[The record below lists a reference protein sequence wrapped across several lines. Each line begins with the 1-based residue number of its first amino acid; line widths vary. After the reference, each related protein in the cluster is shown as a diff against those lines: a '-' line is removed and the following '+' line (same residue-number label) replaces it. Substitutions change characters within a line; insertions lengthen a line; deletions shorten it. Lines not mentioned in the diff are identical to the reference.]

1 VTLLT
6 ALARAEAAAVGRA
19 RRIRTV
25 RHVHLSDRP
34 LVVIPLQLAGEACA
48 PLAVMV
54 GDDPDKPRL
63 LTVYEPRDR
72 GRRFEFAADLAE
84 VILGHLDGYLPAGGD
99 RGQEGW
105 GLGAWGLGGW
115 EAGAPNAG
123 SLEPPMREASPGP
136 GGADPGG
143 ADPGHGHLEPF
154 PDAPQLVVPNPNA
167 ARFLRLLGRSARF
180 RRTDGE
186 YPVRPTVPVLGR
198 WLTHYAER
206 AEVPGSALMLPMTT
220 ALAEHWATGQSDVED
235 ANLAALLGW
244 IDPPPGQTG
253 QQAAR
258 AAEDPL
264 RCPPAGPATDPT
276 FDNEVLQGRMQ
287 AIRDAALSGDTAA
300 MHRAQAAMDA
310 VISDQLTPTWDLMWR
325 GYALLAA
332 LPEAQHVAEH
342 WSWDRRSFTDQVQ
355 WQRAGGAPQA
365 RRDNA
370 VSAARRLASLER
382 TAQRVA
388 IHRAYDDPLVMAEYR
403 LTGDAFTGTVIEAD
417 PTRQDTNGKKARLRP
432 WITVETADEVLAE
445 PDTVLRSPARPSQEA
460 TVIAVT
466 AAAGRTRVVLELE
479 KGMGRSLTPIP
490 GSVPAVGDEVTYTT
504 LKDEF
509 QPSPD
514 FPSREQTPWTH
525 GGPPPEHVP
534 TDDDAWEDQAG
545 GSYS

>member
-6 ALARAEAAAVGRA
+6 SLARVEAAAVGRA

-25 RHVHLSDRP
+25 RHVHLSQRP
-34 LVVIPLQLAGEACA
+34 LMVIPLQLAGEACA

-72 GRRFEFAADLAE
+72 ARRFEFAADLAE
-84 VILGHLDGYLPAGGD
+84 VILGHLDGYIPAG
-99 RGQEGW
+99 
-105 GLGAWGLGGW
+105 
-115 EAGAPNAG
+115 
-123 SLEPPMREASPGP
+123 PGP
-136 GGADPGG
+136 GQAEPDGADTGPDGIVGG
-143 ADPGHGHLEPF
+143 GGIGDSAGRLEPF
-154 PDAPQLVVPNPNA
+154 ADAPQLIVPNPNA

-186 YPVRPTVPVLGR
+186 YAVRPTVPLLGR

-206 AEVPGSALMLPMTT
+206 AEVPGAALMLPMTT
-220 ALAEHWATGQSDVED
+220 ALAEHWATGQSDLED
-235 ANLAALLGW
+235 ANLGALLGW
-244 IDPPPGQTG
+244 IDPPPGRTG

-258 AAEDPL
+258 VAEDPL
-264 RCPPAGPATDPT
+264 RSPPAGPVTDPT

-287 AIRDAALSGDTAA
+287 AIRDAALGGDGAA

-310 VISDQLTPTWDLMWR
+310 VLRDQLTPTWGLMWR

-332 LPEAQHVAEH
+332 LPEAPHVAEH
-342 WSWDRRSFTDQVQ
+342 WSADRRSFTDQVQ

-382 TAQRVA
+382 AAQRVA

-403 LTGDAFTGTVIEAD
+403 LTGEAFAGTVIEAD
-417 PTRQDTNGKKARLRP
+417 PTRQDTSGKKAKLRP

-445 PDTVLRSPARPSQEA
+445 PGTVLRSPARPGQEA
-460 TVIAVT
+460 TVIAVA
-466 AAAGRTRVVLELE
+466 AAAGRTRVLLELE
-479 KGMGRSLTPIP
+479 KGMGRSLTPSP
-490 GSVPAVGDEVTYTT
+490 GSVPAVGEEVTYTT

-509 QPSPD
+509 QPSAD

-525 GGPPPEHVP
+525 GGPPPEYVP
-534 TDDDAWEDQAG
+534 TDDDGLEPW
-545 GSYS
+545 S

>member
-6 ALARAEAAAVGRA
+6 SLARVEAAAAGRA

-72 GRRFEFAADLAE
+72 GRRFEFTADLAE
-84 VILGHLDGYLPAGGD
+84 VILGHLDGCIPAGGD
-99 RGQEGW
+99 
-105 GLGAWGLGGW
+105 GGR
-115 EAGAPNAG
+115 
-123 SLEPPMREASPGP
+123 EPPMREASPGP
-136 GGADPGG
+136 GDADPDG
-143 ADPGHGHLEPF
+143 AGPRHLDPF
-154 PDAPQLVVPNPNA
+154 PDAPQLIVPNPNA

-186 YPVRPTVPVLGR
+186 YPVRPTVPLLGR

-220 ALAEHWATGQSDVED
+220 ALAEHWATGQSDLED

-264 RCPPAGPATDPT
+264 RSPPAGPVTDPT

-287 AIRDAALSGDTAA
+287 AIRDAALSGDAAA
-300 MHRAQAAMDA
+300 MERAQAAMDA
-310 VISDQLTPTWDLMWR
+310 VIRDQLAPTWSLMWR

-342 WSWDRRSFTDQVQ
+342 WSWDRGSFTDQVQ

-388 IHRAYDDPLVMAEYR
+388 IHRAYDDPLVMAEFR
-403 LTGDAFTGTVIEAD
+403 LAGDAFAGTVIEAD
-417 PTRQDTNGKKARLRP
+417 PTRQDTTGKKAKLRP

-445 PDTVLRSPARPSQEA
+445 PDTVLRSPARASQAA

-466 AAAGRTRVVLELE
+466 AAAGRTRVLLELE
-479 KGMGRSLTPIP
+479 KGMGRSLTPVP
-490 GSVPAVGDEVTYTT
+490 GSVPAVGEEVTYTT

-525 GGPPPEHVP
+525 GGPPPEYVP
-534 TDDDAWEDQAG
+534 ADDEWDD
-545 GSYS
+545 

>member
-1 VTLLT
+1 MTLLT
-6 ALARAEAAAVGRA
+6 SLARLEAAAAGRA
-19 RRIRTV
+19 QAIRTV

-34 LVVIPLQLAGEACA
+34 LVVIALQLAGEACA

-63 LTVYEPRDR
+63 LTVYEPRNR
-72 GRRFEFAADLAE
+72 AKRLEFVADLAE
-84 VILGHLDGYLPAGGD
+84 VILGHLDAYIPPGGD
-99 RGQEGW
+99 
-105 GLGAWGLGGW
+105 GGR
-115 EAGAPNAG
+115 
-123 SLEPPMREASPGP
+123 EPPMPEDSPDPGP
-136 GGADPGG
+136 DPDPDPDPGDAGPDG
-143 ADPGHGHLEPF
+143 AASAAHLEPF
-154 PDAPQLVVPNPNA
+154 PDAPQLIVPNPNS

-186 YPVRPTVPVLGR
+186 HPVRPAVPLLGR

-264 RCPPAGPATDPT
+264 RSPPAGPATDPS

-287 AIRDAALSGDTAA
+287 AIRDAALSGDAAA
-300 MHRAQAAMDA
+300 MNRAQAAMDD
-310 VISDQLTPTWDLMWR
+310 VIRDQLTPTWGLMWR

-332 LPEAQHVAEH
+332 LPEAPHVAEH
-342 WSWDRRSFTDQVQ
+342 WTWDTRSFTDQVS

-388 IHRAYDDPLVMAEYR
+388 IHRAYDDALVMAEYR
-403 LTGDAFTGTVIEAD
+403 LTGEAFAGTVIEAD
-417 PTRQDTNGKKARLRP
+417 PTRQDTSGKKAKLRP
-432 WITVETADEVLAE
+432 WITVQTADEVLAE
-445 PDTVLRSPARPSQEA
+445 PGTVLRSPARSSQEA

-466 AAAGRTRVVLELE
+466 PAAGGTKVLLELE
-479 KGMGRSLTPIP
+479 KGMGRSLAPSP
-490 GSVPAVGDEVTYTT
+490 GTVPGVGEEITYTT

-525 GGPPPEHVP
+525 GGPPPEYVP
-534 TDDDAWEDQAG
+534 TDDDALEDCQGGWGAGAPHAG
-545 GSYS
+545 GRSS

>member
-6 ALARAEAAAVGRA
+6 SLARVEAAAVGRA

-34 LVVIPLQLAGEACA
+34 LVLLPLQLAGEACA
-48 PLAVMV
+48 PLAVMA
-54 GDDPDKPRL
+54 GHDRDKPRL

-72 GRRFEFAADLAE
+72 GKRFEFVADLAE
-84 VILGHLDGYLPAGGD
+84 VVLGHLDRYIPAAPD
-99 RGQEGW
+99 
-105 GLGAWGLGGW
+105 GAD
-115 EAGAPNAG
+115 
-123 SLEPPMREASPGP
+123 SD
-136 GGADPGG
+136 GADPDG
-143 ADPGHGHLEPF
+143 ADPDGAHSDQAHLEPF
-154 PDAPQLVVPNPNA
+154 PDAPQLLVANPNA

-180 RRTDGE
+180 RRADGE
-186 YPVRPTVPVLGR
+186 YPVRPTVAVLGR

-206 AEVPGSALMLPMTT
+206 SEVPGSALMLPMTT
-220 ALAEHWATGQSDVED
+220 ALAEHWATGQSDLED

-244 IDPPPGQTG
+244 IDPLPGQTG

-264 RCPPAGPATDPT
+264 RSPPAGPATDPT

-287 AIRDAALSGDTAA
+287 AIRDAALSGDAAA

-310 VISDQLTPTWDLMWR
+310 VIRDQLTPTWDLMWR

-332 LPEAQHVAEH
+332 LPEARHVAEH
-342 WSWDRRSFTDQVQ
+342 WSADRRSFTDQVQ

-403 LTGDAFTGTVIEAD
+403 LTGEAFAGTVIDAD
-417 PTRQDTNGKKARLRP
+417 PTRQDTSGKKAKLRP
-432 WITVETADEVLAE
+432 RITVETADEVLVE
-445 PDTVLRSPARPSQEA
+445 PDSGPGLRSPARPAQEA
-460 TVIAVT
+460 RVIEVT
-466 AAAGRTRVVLELE
+466 AAAGRTRVLLELE
-479 KGMGRSLTPIP
+479 KGMGRSLTPIT
-490 GSVPAVGDEVTYTT
+490 GSVPAVGEEVTYTT
-504 LKDEF
+504 LRDEF

-514 FPSREQTPWTH
+514 FPSRERTPWTH
-525 GGPPPEHVP
+525 GGPPPEYVP
-534 TDDDAWEDQAG
+534 ADDDAWEV
-545 GSYS
+545 